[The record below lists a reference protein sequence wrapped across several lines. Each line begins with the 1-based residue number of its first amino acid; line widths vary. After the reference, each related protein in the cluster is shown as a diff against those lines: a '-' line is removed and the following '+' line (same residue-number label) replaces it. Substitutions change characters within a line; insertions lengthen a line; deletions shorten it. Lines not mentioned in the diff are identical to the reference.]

1 MPKKNVDLTTSDK
14 VDVVNF
20 MEKLKTSKELQA
32 EFRDDMHKIR
42 EKVEKLWPN
51 LSLLSDE
58 ERAETIALAEIV
70 AKGLAIL
77 ETTDDPTN

>member
-1 MPKKNVDLTTSDK
+1 MAKKSVDLTTSDK
-14 VDVVNF
+14 KDVVEF

-42 EKVEKLWPN
+42 DKVERLWPK
-51 LSLLSDE
+51 LDTLSDV
-58 ERAETIALAEIV
+58 ERTETIALAEIV

-77 ETTDDPTN
+77 KETDTQ